1 MIQQIKKP
9 PEYEYQAARVPVL
22 NWFIIGSSN
31 NLFHLTF
38 GESGARDLYLNEQ
51 FQRYYQDAKA
61 GSNHIAIRRDRC
73 GSTYGRVAL
82 SLDPGIDEI

>member
-31 NLFHLTF
+31 NRFHLTF

-51 FQRYYQDAKA
+51 F
-61 GSNHIAIRRDRC
+61 
-73 GSTYGRVAL
+73 
-82 SLDPGIDEI
+82 